1 MQNVDILPDL
11 EDMRSIVDIPKL
23 GETTNKLIKK
33 GGLMDEII
41 EAVAQKMKLPYW
53 WVEAIAIE
61 YTECR
66 EYATRDEIWTFNF
79 DKLSENDL
87 EGAVRSYHVVV
98 YGTLIHNV
106 RYDVYSSRALER
118 LVSDIPVGLC
128 EEPGDIIAEGR
139 VSDYHFPFI
148 GNPIDVWDPKL
159 SFSSHFQVLDDGHFW
174 QWHIADFVAVT
185 GRNYG
190 KWFSSEIDL
199 ESLDQ
204 IHGKLASL
212 RNPVIKPGEPGYIDF
227 KMKVERFYQ
236 WLDKLRRPLLSA
248 LEDIH
253 VKKRHTQVKFPNVT
267 NCELPQL
274 SRFESFTVRDG
285 EIYTKF
291 FAEPV
296 FFRACRQHAIK
307 AEELAAS
314 AEGDQ
319 GLVEKLDEI
328 YQERANAIILGAAC
342 LEAFINGLGFE
353 NFPELWEN
361 VEKLSVEAK
370 WQLYLTLNG
379 KGDLFNRGR
388 EPYQSLT
395 QLIKSRNSMMH
406 FKGRYKKVRQI
417 TNGVITHTE
426 IDLTRDF
433 VRDLPIRLERLI
445 RELCEATTSPI
456 PTWLTPKPN
465 LGWM

>member
-1 MQNVDILPDL
+1 MH
-11 EDMRSIVDIPKL
+11 
-23 GETTNKLIKK
+23 
-33 GGLMDEII
+33 EII
-41 EAVAQKMKLPYW
+41 EAVAQKMKLPSW
-53 WVEAIAIE
+53 WVKAIAIE

-79 DKLSENDL
+79 DKISENVI
-87 EGAVRSYHVVV
+87 EEAVRSHHVVV
-98 YGTLIHNV
+98 YGTLMHNV
-106 RYDVYSSRALER
+106 LADVWSSRSIER
-118 LVSDIPVGLC
+118 MVSDIPVRLA
-128 EEPGDIIAEGR
+128 EERDDVIAEGR
-139 VSDYHFPFI
+139 ASDYHFPFI
-148 GNPIDVWDPKL
+148 GNSIDVWDPKL
-159 SFSSHFQVLDDGHFW
+159 DFSSYFQVLDDDHFW
-174 QWHIADFVAVT
+174 QWHIADFVNVE

-190 KWFSSEIDL
+190 KWVSSEIDL
-199 ESLDQ
+199 ESLNQ
-204 IHGKLASL
+204 IHEKLASL
-212 RNPVIKPGEPGYIDF
+212 RNPVIKHGEPGYADF
-227 KMKVERFYQ
+227 KVEVERFYQ
-236 WLDKLRRPLLSA
+236 WLDKLRRPLLST

-253 VKKRHTQVKFPNVT
+253 VKKRHTQVKFPKVT

-307 AEELAAS
+307 AEELTAS
-314 AEGDQ
+314 AECDQ

-353 NFPELWEN
+353 NFPDLWKN
-361 VEKLSVEAK
+361 VENLSVEAK

-379 KGDLFNRGR
+379 KGDLFNRGQ

-426 IDLTRDF
+426 IDLPRDF

-445 RELCEATTSPI
+445 RELCEATASPI

>member
-1 MQNVDILPDL
+1 MH
-11 EDMRSIVDIPKL
+11 
-23 GETTNKLIKK
+23 
-33 GGLMDEII
+33 EII
-41 EAVAQKMKLPYW
+41 EAVAQKMKLPSW
-53 WVEAIAIE
+53 WVEAITIE
-61 YTECR
+61 YTDCR

-79 DKLSENDL
+79 YKLSEYDI
-87 EGAVRSYHVVV
+87 EEAVRSHRVVV
-98 YGTLIHNV
+98 YGTLMHNV
-106 RYDVYSSRALER
+106 LADVWSARLIER
-118 LVSDIPVGLC
+118 MVSDIPVRLT
-128 EEPGDIIAEGR
+128 EEHDDVIAEGL
-139 VSDYHFPFI
+139 VSDYNFPFI
-148 GNPIDVWDPKL
+148 RNPIDVWDPKL

-174 QWHIADFVAVT
+174 QWHIADFVTVE

-190 KWFSSEIDL
+190 KWVSSEIDL

-204 IHGKLASL
+204 IREKLVSL
-212 RNPVIKPGEPGYIDF
+212 RNPVIKHGEPGHADF
-227 KMKVERFYQ
+227 KTDVERFYQ
-236 WLDKLRRPLLSA
+236 WLDKLRRPLLSV

-253 VKKRHTQVKFPNVT
+253 VKKRHTQVKFPKVT

-314 AEGDQ
+314 MEGDQ

-353 NFPELWEN
+353 NFPDLWKN

-417 TNGVITHTE
+417 TNGAITHTE
-426 IDLTRDF
+426 IDLPRDF